1 MDVKKELAD
10 KADGLGR
17 VKLNKGMAITDMIK
31 VLEPEIKRALP
42 SVITPERFTRMAL
55 SAINNTPKLAECTQ
69 MSFLAALMNAAQLG
83 LEPNTPL
90 GQAYLIPYQNKGT
103 LECQFQLGYKGLINL
118 AYRNEQLQTIQAQ
131 CVYSHDVFAYE
142 IGLDATL
149 VHKPTLEDRG
159 ELIAVYALF
168 KLCNGG
174 YGFEVMSKHDIDAHA
189 QKYSK
194 AVSSAYS
201 PWNTAYN
208 EMAMKTVVKKLLRFA
223 PLKSDFLRAVAIYR
237 AADLEVLGGSLHVLR
252 RTLATRMYDNGAP
265 IKQIASYI
273 GDSEATTEK
282 YYIAVR
288 KKIVS
293 EGKVTQI
300 VPVPGQRQI
309 QKIS

>member
-1 MDVKKELAD
+1 MDVKKELAE
-10 KADGLGR
+10 KAEGLGR

-69 MSFLAALMNAAQLG
+69 MLFLAALMNAAQLG

-90 GQAYLIPYQNKGT
+90 GQAYLIPYQNKGI

-131 CVYSHDVFAYE
+131 CVYSHDSFEYE
-142 IGLDATL
+142 LGLNATL

-174 YGFEVMSKHDIDAHA
+174 YGFEVMSRHDIDVHA

-194 AVSSAYS
+194 TISSAYS

-208 EMAMKTVVKKLLRFA
+208 DMAMKTVVKKLLRFA
-223 PLKSDFLRAVAIYR
+223 PLKSDFLRAVATDETVKTEIGVDMSEIR
-237 AADLEVLGGSLHVLR
+237 GQEIVELDAESVREV
-252 RTLATRMYDNGAP
+252 A
-265 IKQIASYI
+265 
-273 GDSEATTEK
+273 
-282 YYIAVR
+282 
-288 KKIVS
+288 
-293 EGKVTQI
+293 
-300 VPVPGQRQI
+300 
-309 QKIS
+309 